1 MWSLP
6 KCGEGK
12 LFNGYLKIAD
22 YCDRCFLDLSKH
34 DSGDGSVV
42 PVVLFIG
49 TLVCGL
55 LLYAEFR
62 YSPPIWVHMTLWPPV
77 IILGPLAL
85 IRPIKAFFIGVEFK
99 YRSVDEKFLDGRENL

>member
-1 MWSLP
+1 M
-6 KCGEGK
+6 
-12 LFNGYLKIAD
+12 
-22 YCDRCFLDLSKH
+22 DLSRH

-42 PVVLFIG
+42 PVILFIG

-62 YSPPIWVHMTLWPPV
+62 YSPPMWVHMTLWPPV
-77 IILGPLAL
+77 IIFGSLAL

-99 YRSVDEKFLDGRENL
+99 YRSVDYKFLDGREDL

>member
-1 MWSLP
+1 M
-6 KCGEGK
+6 
-12 LFNGYLKIAD
+12 AD

-34 DSGDGSVV
+34 DSGDGTVV
-42 PVVLFIG
+42 PVILLIG

-77 IILGPLAL
+77 IILVPLAL
-85 IRPIKAFFIGVEFK
+85 IRSVKAFFIGVKFK
-99 YRSVDEKFLDGRENL
+99 YGSVDEKFLDGREDL